1 MYLKV
6 DVSSIL
12 ANINALPRRLY
23 TTMIFKKT
31 GSTALQQNSNQIS
44 RQKHESPQSAAG
56 ASSMFAPHS
65 PEGPPP
71 GAGMSSMFAPHSPEG
86 PQPGAGAPSMFA
98 PHSPEGPPPGAGA
111 SSMFA
116 PHSPEGP
123 PPGAGDADTFDE
135 AEDEGDPY
143 LERILKIREVAIRL
157 AGGDDI
163 WDALEEDD
171 VDVFMELAEKEV
183 DLDR

>member
-1 MYLKV
+1 
-6 DVSSIL
+6 
-12 ANINALPRRLY
+12 
-23 TTMIFKKT
+23 
-31 GSTALQQNSNQIS
+31 
-44 RQKHESPQSAAG
+44 
-56 ASSMFAPHS
+56 
-65 PEGPPP
+65 
-71 GAGMSSMFAPHSPEG
+71 
-86 PQPGAGAPSMFA
+86 MFA

-123 PPGAGDADTFDE
+123 PPGAGDDTANE
-135 AEDEGDPY
+135 EVEDESDPY

-183 DLDR
+183 DNDR

>member
-71 GAGMSSMFAPHSPEG
+71 GAGMSSMFAPHSPK
-86 PQPGAGAPSMFA
+86 
-98 PHSPEGPPPGAGA
+98 
-111 SSMFA
+111 
-116 PHSPEGP
+116 GP

>member
-1 MYLKV
+1 
-6 DVSSIL
+6 
-12 ANINALPRRLY
+12 
-23 TTMIFKKT
+23 MIFKKT

-44 RQKHESPQSAAG
+44 RQKHESPQSA
-56 ASSMFAPHS
+56 
-65 PEGPPP
+65 
-71 GAGMSSMFAPHSPEG
+71 
-86 PQPGAGAPSMFA
+86 
-98 PHSPEGPPPGAGA
+98 AGA